1 MSDIYLEG
9 SVGMPFWPEDPHFTA
24 AQVRAQLAGRGDVRI
39 HVNSGG
45 GVATEGLAI
54 YHALRD
60 HPGHVTAIVTGEA
73 CSAASLFVMAADR
86 IVMRSAAQLMIHD
99 PAADF
104 TAGRGTED
112 DHLHAAEM
120 LGALSTGFAEIYAHR
135 AGITVE
141 EARAIMRAETWY
153 VGQEAVAAGFA
164 DEVEALAA
172 EAPASFP
179 YFAYKHAPR
188 HLLSGP
194 RAGAAERSAVLAMM
208 CGHPAPTST
217 KEKTMPKEKATAA
230 LAADDEDLTAEALDE
245 DEEMTAEHAAQ
256 AQAEAAAEAEAEAD
270 AEADAEDEEDEDP
283 MAEQA
288 VAIMDMVAL
297 NGGGIDDARA
307 FIAAR
312 TPLTGVIAHY
322 RKKGPSVTNH
332 KPGGATA
339 RILRDER
346 ETRRDGMTGALVA
359 RMANAREVSGPA
371 RDFMGLSLAEMAA
384 ISLGRT
390 GRVGRGADALRTIEM
405 AFGSHS
411 TSDLPAIFEN
421 ALNKR
426 LLDAYTTAAPSYRSI
441 AARMDFTDFR
451 PHPISGVGDWP
462 TLLPV
467 GEGGEIKFGTVSD
480 KKETVALVAHA
491 RGLHVSRQMIVN
503 DELGAI
509 DRILTSRGRA
519 VAAFE
524 EQYFYGM
531 MLSGANADGP
541 TLLETTRQVFNT
553 TDLTKA
559 GSNAAI
565 TPAAVGLGVAALRKR
580 KGISGEAFLAV
591 EPRVLLTG
599 PDKEFEA
606 LQLLAPI
613 QAAQANNVNP
623 YAGRMSSVTSSY
635 ITGNAWYLFANP
647 EDVPVFMYGYLEGE
661 AGPRMRMDEPFGQ
674 QGVGFTVELDF
685 GVGAVDFRGGYKNA
699 GS

>member
-1 MSDIYLEG
+1 
-9 SVGMPFWPEDPHFTA
+9 
-24 AQVRAQLAGRGDVRI
+24 
-39 HVNSGG
+39 
-45 GVATEGLAI
+45 
-54 YHALRD
+54 
-60 HPGHVTAIVTGEA
+60 
-73 CSAASLFVMAADR
+73 
-86 IVMRSAAQLMIHD
+86 
-99 PAADF
+99 
-104 TAGRGTED
+104 
-112 DHLHAAEM
+112 
-120 LGALSTGFAEIYAHR
+120 
-135 AGITVE
+135 
-141 EARAIMRAETWY
+141 
-153 VGQEAVAAGFA
+153 
-164 DEVEALAA
+164 
-172 EAPASFP
+172 
-179 YFAYKHAPR
+179 
-188 HLLSGP
+188 
-194 RAGAAERSAVLAMM
+194 
-208 CGHPAPTST
+208 
-217 KEKTMPKEKATAA
+217 MPKEKATAA
-230 LAADDEDLTAEALDE
+230 LAAEDKDLTAEALDE
-245 DEEMTAEHAAQ
+245 DEEMTAEQAAQ
-256 AQAEAAAEAEAEAD
+256 AEAEAAAEAEAEAEAS
-270 AEADAEDEEDEDP
+270 AEAEAEEDEEP

-426 LLDAYTTAAPSYRSI
+426 LLDAYTTATPSYRSI

-503 DELGAI
+503 DELSAI

-524 EQYFYGM
+524 EQYFYAM
-531 MLSGANADGP
+531 MLSGSNADGP
-541 TLLETTRQVFNT
+541 TLLETNRQVFNT

-580 KGISGEAFLAV
+580 KGVSGEAFLAV

-613 QAAQANNVNP
+613 QAAQASNVNP
-623 YAGRMSSVTSSY
+623 YAGRMASVTSSY